1 MLAGFYPRWAFLPL
15 TVSTSLS
22 DHVGMHTEILIY
34 DRFEELDAIGPYDV
48 LQRAGFDVA
57 YVTAEPTDRIEASRG
72 TIVVPHRQLSEQV
85 ELLIVPGG
93 PFTSRPRRGTW
104 AEVQRGALAPAIAA
118 RHAAGATV
126 ASVCTGAFLLA
137 AGGLLDGRPATTHHE
152 NLDELEGKAAQVIRD
167 ARVVD
172 DGDVITSAGVTAGI
186 DMALWL
192 AEKHKGPE
200 AADRIAAGMEHRRDR
215 AVWQAVRS

>member
-1 MLAGFYPRWAFLPL
+1 M
-15 TVSTSLS
+15 
-22 DHVGMHTEILIY
+22 DIEILIY

-48 LQRAGFDVA
+48 LRRTGFDVA
-57 YVTAEPTDRIEASRG
+57 YVTAERTERIEASRG
-72 TIVVPHRQLSEQV
+72 TVVVPHRELSEQV
-85 ELLIVPGG
+85 DLLIVPGG
-93 PFTSRPRRGTW
+93 PYKSRAPRGTW
-104 AEVQRGALAPAIAA
+104 AEVQRGVLAPAIAA

-137 AGGLLDGRPATTHHE
+137 AGGLLEGRPATTHHD
-152 NLDELEGKAAQVIRD
+152 NYDDLEGKAAQVIRD

-172 DGDVITSAGVTAGI
+172 DGDIVTSGGVTAGI

-200 AADRIAAGMEHRRDR
+200 TADRAAAGMEHRRDR
-215 AVWQAVRS
+215 SVWRAVRS

>member
-1 MLAGFYPRWAFLPL
+1 
-15 TVSTSLS
+15 
-22 DHVGMHTEILIY
+22 MHTEILIY

-72 TIVVPHRQLSEQV
+72 TIVVPHRELSEHV
-85 ELLIVPGG
+85 ELLVVPGG
-93 PFTSRPRRGTW
+93 PYTGQPPRGTW
-104 AEVQRGALAPAIAA
+104 AEEQRGVLAPAIAA

-137 AGGLLDGRPATTHHE
+137 AGGLLEGRPATTHHD
-152 NLDELEGKAAQVIRD
+152 NLDDLEGKAATVIRD

-172 DGDVITSAGVTAGI
+172 DGDIVTSAGVTSGI

-192 AEKHKGPE
+192 AEKHKGRE
-200 AADRIAAGMEHRRDR
+200 AADRAAAGMEYRRDR
-215 AVWQAVRS
+215 SVWQAARS

>member
-1 MLAGFYPRWAFLPL
+1 
-15 TVSTSLS
+15 
-22 DHVGMHTEILIY
+22 MHTEILIY
-34 DRFEELDAIGPYDV
+34 DGFEELDAIGPYDV

-72 TIVVPHRQLSEQV
+72 TIVVPHRELSKHV
-85 ELLIVPGG
+85 ELLVVPGG
-93 PFTSRPRRGTW
+93 PYTGRPRRGTW
-104 AEVQRGALAPAIAA
+104 AEEQRGVLAPAIAA

-137 AGGLLDGRPATTHHE
+137 AAGLLDGRPATTHHD
-152 NLDELEGKAAQVIRD
+152 NLDDLEGKAAPVIRD

-172 DGDVITSAGVTAGI
+172 DGDIVTSAGVTSGI

-200 AADRIAAGMEHRRDR
+200 AADRAAAGMEYRRDR
-215 AVWQAVRS
+215 SVWQAARS

>member
-1 MLAGFYPRWAFLPL
+1 
-15 TVSTSLS
+15 
-22 DHVGMHTEILIY
+22 MHTEILIY
-34 DRFEELDAIGPYDV
+34 DGFEELDAIGPYDV

-57 YVTAEPTDRIEASRG
+57 FATAEPIDRIEASRG
-72 TIVVPHRQLSEQV
+72 TIVVPHRELSEHLD
-85 ELLIVPGG
+85 LLIVPGG
-93 PFTSRPRRGTW
+93 PYTDRPPRGTW
-104 AEVQRGALAPAIAA
+104 AEEQRGMLAPAIAA

-137 AGGLLDGRPATTHHE
+137 AAGLLDGRPATTHHD
-152 NLDELEGKAAQVIRD
+152 NLDDLEGKAAPVIRD

-172 DGDVITSAGVTAGI
+172 DGDIVTSAGVTSGI

-200 AADRIAAGMEHRRDR
+200 AADRAAAGMEYRRDR
-215 AVWQAVRS
+215 SVWQAARS

>member
-1 MLAGFYPRWAFLPL
+1 
-15 TVSTSLS
+15 
-22 DHVGMHTEILIY
+22 MHTEILIY
-34 DRFEELDAIGPYDV
+34 DGFEELDAIGPYDV

-57 YVTAEPTDRIEASRG
+57 YVTAEPIDRIEASRG
-72 TIVVPHRQLSEQV
+72 TIVVPHRELSEHV
-85 ELLIVPGG
+85 ELLVVPGG
-93 PFTSRPRRGTW
+93 PYTNRPSRGTW
-104 AEVQRGALAPAIAA
+104 AEEQRGVLAPAIAA

-137 AGGLLDGRPATTHHE
+137 AGGLLEGRPATTHHD
-152 NLDELEGKAAQVIRD
+152 NLDDLEGKAAPVIRD

-172 DGDVITSAGVTAGI
+172 DGDIVTSAGVTSGI

-200 AADRIAAGMEHRRDR
+200 AADRAAAGMEYRRDR
-215 AVWQAVRS
+215 SVWQAARS